1 MILGMKMNKL
11 ITHAVTAFTATCAI
25 IAQVCASENNLA
37 DSTNKPVTDS
47 SSPFAIS
54 VIFGAEAYEDSPHSS
69 LSRGIGITFIWD
81 NLKYNTPYEMNRHYV
96 QTRATYYYEKDSEHY
111 DSDRYRN
118 SGDFKFN
125 YQRTFTRFGGANG
138 SPNNAY
144 IVSLLGRYEGHYNS
158 QQLEEFEQLA
168 IAGLALNRRF
178 PGTNYYDLSLRLGL
192 GYSEEEKD
200 DDWPREHQGIEDET
214 LLSRTGFGYYVE
226 WQNHYTYAHNGLQLI
241 ADYSRYDGR
250 WQYDA
255 GQFYTVNRFS
265 FGVVAPL
272 ADQNNL
278 LHFKTQ
284 YITRDYEVELLGFED
299 TLYRIA
305 AEYVHYF

>member
-11 ITHAVTAFTATCAI
+11 ITHAVIATCAVT
-25 IAQVCASENNLA
+25 AQVCATENNLA
-37 DSTNKPVTDS
+37 DATNKPVTGTG
-47 SSPFAIS
+47 SPFAIS
-54 VIFGAEAYEDSPHSS
+54 AILGAEAYEDSPNSS
-69 LSRGIGITFIWD
+69 LSRGMGISFVWD
-81 NLKYNTPYEMNRHYV
+81 DLKYDSPYKLNRHYV
-96 QTRATYYYEKDSEHY
+96 QAKATYYYEKDAEHY

-125 YQRTFTRFGGANG
+125 YQHPLTSFDDGDP
-138 SPNNAY
+138 SNNDTY
-144 IVSLLGRYEGHYNS
+144 IISLLGRYEGHYNS

-178 PGTNYYDLSLRLGL
+178 TGSNHYDLGLRIGL
-192 GYSEEEKD
+192 AYSEEEKD
-200 DDWPREHQGIEDET
+200 DDWPREHMGIENET
-214 LLSRTGFGYYVE
+214 LLNRAGFGYYVE
-226 WQNHYTYAHNGLQLI
+226 WQNRYTYGHSGLQLI

-255 GQFYTVNRFS
+255 GQFYTVNRLS
-265 FGVVAPL
+265 FGVITPL

-278 LHFKTQ
+278 LHFMTQ
-284 YITRDYEVELLGFED
+284 YINRDYEVELLGFED
-299 TLYRIA
+299 TLYRVA